1 MSLLNIDRNRTLG
14 RSVDKVVDPTVGEL
28 VTKYGTN
35 INRLT
40 QDVAA
45 GKIDPTKALMV
56 KMTIQRII
64 AANTQPPSGTTVAQ
78 DMGMAPPPQ
87 AAGISA
93 MAPQTPV
100 SMAYGGQVAISNNQV
115 PSPAMERGIS
125 GLPVPDNMFDY
136 ADGGMIAFAGGG
148 DVQRFQNQG
157 AVRLGQPSDLRLA
170 GFTWDQLPTED
181 SGMYGPMTRGIAE
194 MFSRPANQRKK
205 RDPNTGEYITYSE
218 FIERATQPQRP
229 GLIGPRPDMP
239 IQPGSIV
246 PSRGDEPFEANL
258 SSIIPPRAETKPQDK
273 TKQPSTAKPAA
284 TSAPTSA
291 PTSAQVRPVVEGLDA
306 QPYAGYMDRA
316 ESQVRNLMK
325 LPEVTTAEQEV
336 KRMKAADV
344 AAGVDPEFFQ
354 KQSLKLEEAKEAL
367 KGDRSEAANLRLLE
381 AGLAIMGGAS
391 PFAFVNIGKGASE
404 AMKGFAQDVK
414 DLQKQRK
421 EYDKLQRDLAVAE
434 QTAARTKS
442 AAAYENVERK
452 QSAFDAAKNNMAKA
466 TIDLAQ
472 SYESVAL
479 TKEGLRLK
487 QYLGEKQIE
496 ATREQTA
503 ASERS
508 RREAEEGR
516 KEYREDQAKARYM
529 GLRRQEISDATKEVD
544 AQLNKLSEFEVM
556 QGGKLNPDQQRMK
569 NNLMTRKKLIIQGID
584 DTYAPLIG
592 DVGGD
597 TSGFKLRG
605 TRPAQ

>member
-1 MSLLNIDRNRTLG
+1 MSLRTLEKAVNRTAD
-14 RSVDKVVDPTVGEL
+14 RTVGDI
-28 VTKYGTN
+28 VATYGSN
-35 INRLT
+35 VQRLKM
-40 QDVAA
+40 DAAA
-45 GKIDPTKALMV
+45 GKIDPTTALMAM
-56 KMTIQRII
+56 MTIQRIV

-78 DMGMAPPPQ
+78 DIGMAPPPQ
-87 AAGISA
+87 PMGMSA
-93 MAPQTPV
+93 MAPQAAPQQAPV
-100 SMAYGGQVAISNNQV
+100 GMAYGGQVAVSNNQV

-170 GFTWDQLPTED
+170 GFTWDQLPVED
-181 SGMYGPMTRGIAE
+181 SGMYGPMTRGISE
-194 MFSRPANQRKK
+194 LFSRPMNQRKK

-218 FIERATQPQRP
+218 FIERAAQPQRGAMP
-229 GLIGPRPDMP
+229 QNMSPDMQKYLQQFERGRETMTAP
-239 IQPGSIV
+239 PGADATGRPKIDPFANRRVEPGQIQGNK
-246 PSRGDEPFEANL
+246 EAAA
-258 SSIIPPRAETKPQDK
+258 I
-273 TKQPSTAKPAA
+273 ST
-284 TSAPTSA
+284 
-291 PTSAQVRPVVEGLDA
+291 PTSAQVRPVVEGMDA

-381 AGLAIMGGAS
+381 AGLAIMGGTS
-391 PFAFVNIGKGASE
+391 PFAFANIGKGASE

-452 QSAFDAAKNNMAKA
+452 QSAFDAAKNSMAKA

-479 TKEGLRLK
+479 TKEGLSLK
-487 QYLGEKQIE
+487 KYLGEEQIK

-569 NNLMTRKKLIIQGID
+569 NNLMARKKLIIQGID